1 MKKILS
7 IVGARP
13 QFIKHAPMQ
22 LCLQQHFRA
31 LTLHT
36 GQHYDANMSAVFFDE
51 LKLPKPD
58 FLFDIGGSRPQGEQT
73 GIMMK
78 EIETVCMQEKPDA
91 MLVYGDTNST
101 LAGTLVAAKMGIRLI
116 HIEAGLRSYN
126 RDMPEEVNRIV
137 ADEFA
142 YLLFC
147 PSDQA
152 IENLAKEGIRHDRI
166 FRCGDVMSDMVQLMQ
181 PNVKPPVD
189 YPYYFVTIHRPYNT
203 DDPAR
208 LLNILREL
216 NRLAHRVIF
225 PIHPR
230 TLDRLTRYGVAKS
243 DFPNIDFTEPTGY
256 TESIAHQK
264 FCEAVITDSGGI
276 QKEAYILRKQCITLR
291 SETEWTETLT
301 HGWNTLVFDNLS
313 QIPLILQKQPGEY
326 INNMYG
332 DGQAAQEIS
341 SLIQQYL

>member
-22 LCLQQHFRA
+22 LQLQQHFRA

-58 FLFDIGGSRPQGEQT
+58 YLFDIGGSRPQGEQT
-73 GIMMK
+73 GMMMK

-91 MLVYGDTNST
+91 VLVYGDTNST

-152 IENLAKEGIRHDRI
+152 IANLAKEGICHERI
-166 FRCGDVMSDMVQLMQ
+166 FRCGDVMCDMVQLMQ

-203 DDPAR
+203 DEPAR

-216 NRLAHRVIF
+216 NRLVHRVIF

-230 TLDRLTRYGVAKS
+230 TLDRLTRYGFAKS
-243 DFPNIDFTEPTGY
+243 DFPNIDFNEPTGY

-276 QKEAYILRKQCITLR
+276 QKEAYILKKQCITLR

-301 HGWNTLVFDNLS
+301 HGWNTLVFDDLP
-313 QIPLILQKQPGEY
+313 QIPLILQRQPGEY
-326 INNMYG
+326 VNNMYG
-332 DGQAAQEIS
+332 NGQAAEEITQ
-341 SLIQQYL
+341 LIRQYL